1 MLVISRAFSLAH
13 AVHLELFLH
22 FFHTRCFGSLRHI
35 TCIQIICPFFY
46 GAFRHSVEVVHLQD
60 VIFRIQVAYFVHI
73 EFLPLE
79 RTEFKQ
85 IAIVY
90 ASEFRLAM
98 VYDVGAFSKREIN
111 DIHAIHLADVLVALA
126 FLYIFRHEL
135 RRTEKH
141 TLEICVF
148 RVVLHL
154 NEKQFTLVVLSK
166 HVHTIIF
173 VVLIILIT
181 FTLKH
186 LPNFYFHSK
195 QRSEQ
200 SFQNSEVCLLS
211 EQAFHC
217 PVKTYVFILCHND
230 NGF

>member
-60 VIFRIQVAYFVHI
+60 VIFRIQVAYSIHI
-73 EFLPLE
+73 EFLSLE

-85 IAIVY
+85 IAIVC

-126 FLYIFRHEL
+126 FSITDQLSGSLRH
-135 RRTEKH
+135 TEYY
-141 TLEICVF
+141 TLEISIF
-148 RVVLHL
+148 GIILHL
-154 NEKQFTLVVLSK
+154 DKYFITRIVYCQQIY
-166 HVHTIIF
+166 TI
-173 VVLIILIT
+173 VSVGNALISA
-181 FTLKH
+181 FKH
-186 LPNFYFHSK
+186 LLDFDFHSK

-200 SFQNSEVCLLS
+200 SFQNRE
-211 EQAFHC
+211 
-217 PVKTYVFILCHND
+217 I
-230 NGF
+230 